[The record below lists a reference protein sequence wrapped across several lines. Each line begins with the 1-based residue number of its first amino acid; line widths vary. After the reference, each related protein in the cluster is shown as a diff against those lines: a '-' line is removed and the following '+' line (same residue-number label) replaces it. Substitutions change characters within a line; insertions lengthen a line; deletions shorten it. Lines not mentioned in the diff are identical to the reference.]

1 VLAIGGERDVQV
13 SARENLAEIER
24 AVRAG
29 GNADVT
35 TVTMPSLNHL
45 LQTSTTGMPNEYA
58 TIEETISPAAL
69 QLVSDWIAKR
79 TM

>member
-1 VLAIGGERDVQV
+1 MLAVGGERDVQV
-13 SARENLAEIER
+13 ASRENLAQIER
-24 AVRAG
+24 AVRAS

-35 TVTMPSLNHL
+35 TVAMPTLNHL